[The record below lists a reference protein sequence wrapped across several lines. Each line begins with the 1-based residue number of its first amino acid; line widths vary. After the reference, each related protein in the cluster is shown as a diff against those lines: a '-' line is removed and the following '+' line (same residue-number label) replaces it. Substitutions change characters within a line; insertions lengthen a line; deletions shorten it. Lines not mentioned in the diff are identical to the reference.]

1 MVIIIAVPAL
11 IFFSKNKELRAP
23 PDSEHPE
30 DSVAAQQPH
39 SGYVGYAHMAD
50 NPYSQTMHLTI
61 GAVNEDYRRTPL
73 SRLPSRTSSVPLY
86 LSFHASVRAFIRFDC
101 T

>member
-11 IFFSKNKELRAP
+11 ILFSQNKELCAP

-30 DSVAAQQPH
+30 DSVAAQL
-39 SGYVGYAHMAD
+39 SGYVGYAHMGD

-73 SRLPSRTSSVPLY
+73 SRLPSRTSSVPLH
-86 LSFHASVRAFIRFDC
+86 LSFHASVRPFIRFDC